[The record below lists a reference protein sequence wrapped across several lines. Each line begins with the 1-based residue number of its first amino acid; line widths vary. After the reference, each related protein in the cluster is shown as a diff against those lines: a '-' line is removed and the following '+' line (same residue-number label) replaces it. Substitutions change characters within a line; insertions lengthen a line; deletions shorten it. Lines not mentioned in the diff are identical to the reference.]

1 MRYSGYC
8 WSLLYVTN
16 IAFTGWIDLAASGA
30 FDELSY
36 SRPSPPSRSGGRRR
50 PGLPF
55 PGVPTATRH
64 SSICSDVV
72 LVGEAAAARAAAS
85 TAARAAPYPPFPP
98 FPPTAPIPTP
108 RPAGA
113 AELLNPWLYL
123 LPGRRDGEDGRDG
136 GKGRHGSPVR
146 PCVFRPP
153 LACVQVQRMFTFL
166 SSSLFPLLCSRRPHP
181 LMSAKYAPA
190 R

>member
-30 FDELSY
+30 FDALSY
-36 SRPSPPSRSGGRRR
+36 SRPSSPSRSGGRRR

-72 LVGEAAAARAAAS
+72 LCCGEAAAARAAAS

-98 FPPTAPIPTP
+98 FPPAAPIPTP

-123 LPGRRDGEDGRDG
+123 LTGRRNEEDGRDGEAGKTGETERRGRRERRRDGED
-136 GKGRHGSPVR
+136 GRHGSPVR
-146 PCVFRPP
+146 PCVF
-153 LACVQVQRMFTFL
+153 
-166 SSSLFPLLCSRRPHP
+166 
-181 LMSAKYAPA
+181 
-190 R
+190 